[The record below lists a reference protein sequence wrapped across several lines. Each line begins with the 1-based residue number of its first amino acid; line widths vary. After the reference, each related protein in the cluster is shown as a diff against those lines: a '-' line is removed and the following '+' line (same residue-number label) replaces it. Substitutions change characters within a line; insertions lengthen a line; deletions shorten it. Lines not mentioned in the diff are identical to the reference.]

1 MGKMTYAD
9 RAGYKI
15 RNQAAT
21 HFLTFTVVG
30 WIDIFSRKRYRDII
44 LESLDFCRKN
54 KGLRLNA
61 YVIMS
66 NHIHFIW
73 TSADKNLSGL
83 IRDFKSYTSKR
94 ITASVQD
101 EPESRRDWLLHLFRF
116 HANQT
121 NANEIFRLWTGDN
134 HPEEILSAPFFTTKL
149 NYIHQNPVRNGL
161 VANPASYLYSSAA
174 NYEGRKGLI
183 DIDILHW

>member
-1 MGKMTYAD
+1 MTYSD
-9 RAGYKI
+9 TAGYKI
-15 RNQAAT
+15 WNQAAT

-44 LESLDFCRKN
+44 LESLEYCRKN

-73 TSADKNLSGL
+73 TSSDKNLSGL
-83 IRDFKSYTSKR
+83 IRDFKRHTSKR
-94 ITASVQD
+94 LTASVQE

-121 NANEIFRLWTGDN
+121 NANEIFRVWTGDN
-134 HPEEILSAPFFTTKL
+134 HPEEIHSSPFFITKM
-149 NYIHQNPVRNGL
+149 NYIDQNPVRNGL
-161 VANPASYLYSSAA
+161 IANPVNYLSSSAA

-183 DIDILHW
+183 DIDILNW